1 MIKMVRLNNSTGRR
15 RRRRIENKYNPDN
28 NGERKTEC
36 EIVGQWRPGGGG
48 REEAVL
54 SSVISLL
61 SPATGGLTD

>member
-1 MIKMVRLNNSTGRR
+1 MK
-15 RRRRIENKYNPDN
+15 ENRNKSNPDN
-28 NGERKTEC
+28 NRERKTEC